1 MSKGFVFSIDA
12 MLSVLVLMAIVTSIM
27 YFSSSK
33 SSSDLPLLDMERKG
47 SDMLIVLD
55 KTGILDSGNTTAIAQ
70 AVNQTLVPNLAWN
83 ITVEHYNYT
92 FNLGSAWANSSF
104 DRCRNI
110 VITNAGTT
118 ALTNFP
124 AYVNVTHDVDM
135 LSNYSDLRFYGGSCG
150 NGGSLLDYEIENY
163 TAASASVWIRIPTL
177 AAGDT
182 TISVYYKNNTAVG
195 SGQNISGVWDSNSV
209 STWHLD
215 DNPAGTAPQ
224 MKDSKGA
231 YNGTTISMT
240 SSNQV
245 PAQIDGG
252 LDFNG
257 VNNSVN
263 CTDMSPIDG
272 ATQLTVSA
280 WIKVDN
286 LALDSMILSKGTFAA
301 NQALLFWYDT
311 TTTTGSRPHTISIQV
326 GTGSAQVI
334 LYGSANLTN
343 DNNWH
348 YVTATYVGGSTTGLR
363 LYVDGKEDAAQSPMS
378 TATVTALASTT
389 TPVYIGMSSGGTQ
402 YFNGT
407 IDEVRVSNVARSAA
421 WINQSYQMESNQDG
435 YVSFGTALARGVP
448 IAFALDQNSTLGSY
462 DSNATGEAVAYRAFV
477 VRNASTGLIDQY
489 GRAILKVWSQ

>member
-1 MSKGFVFSIDA
+1 MRKGFVFSIDA
-12 MLSVLVLMAIVTSIM
+12 MLAVLVLIALLAPIM
-27 YFSSSK
+27 YFSSSA
-33 SSSDLPLLDMERKG
+33 SSTNIPIIDLERKG
-47 SDMLIVLD
+47 SDTLVLLD
-55 KTGILDSGNTTAIAQ
+55 KTDVIQSRNSTAIGQ
-70 AVNQTLVPNLAWN
+70 MINQTLTSALAWN
-83 ITVEHYNYT
+83 LTVEYYDYT
-92 FNLGSAWANSSF
+92 LNLGSQWANGSF

-110 VITNAGTT
+110 AITNAGTT
-118 ALTNFP
+118 SLTNFP
-124 AYVNVTHDVDM
+124 AYANVTYDADM
-135 LSNYSDLRFYGGSCG
+135 LANYSDLRFYGGSCG
-150 NGGSLLDYEIENY
+150 NDDPLLDYEIENY
-163 TAASASVWIRIPTL
+163 TAASASVWVRLPTL
-177 AAGDT
+177 AASGT

-252 LDFNG
+252 LSFNG

-286 LALDSMILSKGTFAA
+286 LTTDNMILSKGTFAA

-311 TTTTGSRPHTISIQV
+311 TTSTGSRPHTISAQV

-334 LYGSANLTN
+334 LYGSANLAN

-348 YVTATYVGGSTTGLR
+348 YVTATYIGGSTTGLR
-363 LYVDGKEDAAQSPMS
+363 LYIDGEEDTGQSPVS
-378 TATVTALASTT
+378 TASVAALASTT
-389 TPVYIGMSSGGTQ
+389 TPVYIGRSSGGAP
-402 YFNGT
+402 YFNGI
-407 IDEVRVSNVARSAA
+407 IDEVRVSNVARSAD
-421 WINQSYQMESNQDG
+421 WINQSYQMESNQSS
-435 YVSFGTALARGVP
+435 YVSFGYEVSRGIP
-448 IAFALDQNSTLGSY
+448 LIFTLNQNITLGQN
-462 DSNATGEAVAYRAFV
+462 DSNATSEAAAYRAFV
-477 VRNASTGLIDQY
+477 VKNTTTGRIDNY
-489 GRAILKVWSQ
+489 GRAVLKVWVQ